1 MGWYKSAHKV
11 VKLNEAKP
19 FVSVVVAMRNE
30 ALTITHLL
38 NDLQVQ
44 DYANFE
50 VIIVDDHS
58 DDGSLEA
65 VKVWFNKNVSKSDF
79 VRLIKNEGAGKKAA
93 LTAAI
98 QKAKGQL
105 IMTTDADCQLPN
117 SWISRTVGQFDD
129 QTHLLVGAVRM
140 KGKLFTDQLQQLEFA
155 SLIGSGAATLGWQ
168 MPTMA
173 NGANLA
179 FRKSSFMVVGAYEG
193 NSHIASGDDEFLM
206 RKIHQRFPGSI
217 FFNHNADTVVETHAH
232 DSLRSFFHQRI
243 RWASKW
249 ALHQSYFSKLLA
261 LLIFSFQLAFL
272 LCPWLMLFGYLNINL
287 GLTLLLIKALAEWL
301 FFIPVLNLLRLHFNL
316 PAFIAL
322 QFIYPYYVV
331 AIGLLANVVNY
342 QWKGRGYNSS
352 KSAH

>member
-1 MGWYKSAHKV
+1 MGWHKSAHKV

-30 ALTITHLL
+30 ALTITRLL
-38 NDLQVQ
+38 TDLQQQ
-44 DYANFE
+44 DYSHFE

-58 DDGSLEA
+58 DDGSRGIVEGWL
-65 VKVWFNKNVSKSDF
+65 VNNVHKLDF
-79 VRLIKNEGAGKKAA
+79 IKLIDNQGTGKKAA
-93 LTAAI
+93 LTLAV
-98 QKAKGQL
+98 QNAKGEF
-105 IMTTDADCQLPN
+105 IMTTDADCVLPRT
-117 SWISRTVGQFDD
+117 WISKTVEQLDD

-140 KGKLFTDQLQQLEFA
+140 KGKRFVHQLQQLEFA

-168 MPTMA
+168 IPTMA

-179 FRKSSFMVVGAYEG
+179 FRKSSFIAVGAYEG

-217 FFNHNADTVVETHAH
+217 FFNHNPDTVVETQTHN
-232 DSLRSFFHQRI
+232 SIGSFVNQRI

-249 ALHQSYFSKLLA
+249 ALHQSFFSKFLA
-261 LLIFSFQLAFL
+261 LLIFSFQLICL
-272 LCPWLMLFGYLNINL
+272 LSPWLILFDYLDMQL
-287 GLTLLLIKALAEWL
+287 GLSLLLIKALAEWL
-301 FFIPVLNLLRLHFNL
+301 FFIPVLNWLRLPFNV
-316 PAFIAL
+316 PAFITL

-331 AIGLLANVVNY
+331 AIGLLANVVGY

-352 KSAH
+352 KSPH

>member
-1 MGWYKSAHKV
+1 
-11 VKLNEAKP
+11 
-19 FVSVVVAMRNE
+19 MRNE
-30 ALTITHLL
+30 EKTIARLLTDIK
-38 NDLQVQ
+38 NQV
-44 DYANFE
+44 YPCFE

-58 DDGSLEA
+58 DDGSRGA
-65 VKVWFNKNVSKSDF
+65 VENWLTENAGKTGFL
-79 VRLIKNEGAGKKAA
+79 RLVNNEGVGKKAA
-93 LTAAI
+93 LALAV
-98 QKAKGQL
+98 QKAKGEL
-105 IMTTDADCQLPN
+105 IMTTDADCELLQ
-117 SWISRTVGQFDD
+117 SWISKTVEQFDD
-129 QTHLLVGAVRM
+129 QTNLIVGAVRM
-140 KGKLFTDQLQQLEFA
+140 KGKQFTDHLQQLEFA

-168 MPTMA
+168 RPTMA

-179 FRKSSFMVVGAYEG
+179 FRKSVFNAVGAYEG

-217 FFNHNADTVVETHAH
+217 FFNHNSDTVVDTAAH
-232 DSLRSFFHQRI
+232 QNFKSFTNQRI

-272 LCPWLMLFGYLNINL
+272 LSPWLMYFGYLNINL
-287 GLTLLLIKALAEWL
+287 GLSLILIKAAVEWF
-301 FFIPVLNLLRLHFNL
+301 FFIPVLRLLRLPINL
-316 PAFIAL
+316 AAFITL

-331 AIGLLANVVNY
+331 TIGLLANVVGY